1 MPLLSI
7 FYLISVLL
15 PVVVQPTDVVSIFVI
30 HDVLAFLPSSVV
42 IFVRISALM

>member
-15 PVVVQPTDVVSIFVI
+15 RVVVQPTDVVSIFVI
-30 HDVLAFLPSSVV
+30 HGVLAFLSSSVV